1 MQEIISIQVD
11 IKFMITLLHITFN
24 LKQVKRS
31 FTFVA
36 VGGQTKLLSGPRR
49 MQFGSQLLIRF
60 LNQCMGKTH

>member
-49 MQFGSQLLIRF
+49 MQFGSQLLISF